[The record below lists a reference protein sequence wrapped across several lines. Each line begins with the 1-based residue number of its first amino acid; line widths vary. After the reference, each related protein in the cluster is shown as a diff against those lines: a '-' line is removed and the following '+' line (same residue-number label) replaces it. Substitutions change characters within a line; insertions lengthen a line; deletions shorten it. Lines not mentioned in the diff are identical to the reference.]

1 LSREIVVGGPASAL
15 VNAVQIGPHAFTA
28 DEPPPAGSDA
38 GPSPFEIV
46 CAALGAC
53 TSMTLSLYAR
63 ARGIPLEHVTV
74 HLVHS
79 RPARHRIDRT
89 IELGGPLSDAQ
100 RATLLEIANK
110 CPVHRAYTEGIDVVT
125 VLSAP

>member
-1 LSREIVVGGPASAL
+1 MSREIVVGGPASAL
-15 VNAVQIGPHAFTA
+15 VNAVRIGPHSFTA
-28 DEPPPAGSDA
+28 DEPESNGGTDA

-53 TSMTLSLYAR
+53 TSMTLAIYAK

-79 RPARHRIDRT
+79 RPGRNRIDRR
-89 IELGGPLSDAQ
+89 IELGGTLTDAQ
-100 RATLLEIANK
+100 RDKLLEIANK

-125 VLSAP
+125 VLG